1 MRLED
6 LFMQFF
12 ITRAG
17 SVFKSGWLDCPS
29 EWHQPQLAAEFDAIR
44 SLRSLTYKVLSSARE
59 AGSVRGFT
67 EAEVEIVT
75 DSEELFVLLQRYA
88 GYSRRGRNREEE
100 NKSENSNYSL
110 SDIFIVS
117 RVSVELSDSV
127 GSEGRGRDEVRVYSD
142 EGCVEWGGEEC
153 RVSVRVWRA
162 EEKGHYKC
170 PRCWLWTASSS
181 DQLCQRCRD
190 VEDEK

>member
-1 MRLED
+1 M
-6 LFMQFF
+6 
-12 ITRAG
+12 
-17 SVFKSGWLDCPS
+17 
-29 EWHQPQLAAEFDAIR
+29 
-44 SLRSLTYKVLSSARE
+44 
-59 AGSVRGFT
+59 
-67 EAEVEIVT
+67 
-75 DSEELFVLLQRYA
+75 
-88 GYSRRGRNREEE
+88 
-100 NKSENSNYSL
+100 
-110 SDIFIVS
+110 
-117 RVSVELSDSV
+117 ELSDSV

-190 VEDEK
+190 VEDDEK